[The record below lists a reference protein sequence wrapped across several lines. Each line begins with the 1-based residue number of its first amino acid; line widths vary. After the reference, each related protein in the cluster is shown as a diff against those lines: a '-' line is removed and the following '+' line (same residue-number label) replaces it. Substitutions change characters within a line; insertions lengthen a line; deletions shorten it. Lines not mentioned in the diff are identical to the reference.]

1 MHVSYS
7 VSYFLFKV
15 FIGFVLKQFE
25 YIEVGQFRQVSIPF
39 GNEMYHFND
48 VSKDFSMFICSHY
61 APTMNIY
68 GPLTEIQKQSFPT
81 SFSSWCSCHMSV
93 TTPSKLSVSQRSFSF
108 VMALWQVAGKLL
120 HMVRGQLVVPI

>member
-1 MHVSYS
+1 MYVSYS
-7 VSYFLFKV
+7 ASYFLLKV

-39 GNEMYHFND
+39 GNIFMM
-48 VSKDFSMFICSHY
+48 SLKDFSMFVSSNY
-61 APTMNIY
+61 ALTMNVF

-120 HMVRGQLVVPI
+120 LMVRGRLAVLI